1 MCVAEGHLSIG
12 SVYSQ
17 LFPGVSVDAHSF
29 HASLTDVFVAK
40 LCAAFSPLA
49 SCQFTAEDVLGN
61 TAVFHKA
68 HMAQPA
74 QTALPED
81 GVHAG

>member
-1 MCVAEGHLSIG
+1 MSVLMPTAFMCRLQTSSIVARLWA
-12 SVYSQ
+12 V
-17 LFPGVSVDAHSF
+17 
-29 HASLTDVFVAK
+29 
-40 LCAAFSPLA
+40 FSPPA
-49 SCQFTAEDVLGN
+49 SRQFNVEDVLGN
-61 TAVFHKA
+61 TAVLPTA